1 MLRVTGLNPKTG
13 GFLAGF
19 ILLVWFCVS
28 SSLRAQIILT
38 EVMFDADTLEQH
50 NEFVE
55 IYNLGSDAV
64 DLAQWQIGDSL
75 ELDQVLDAGQGSI
88 LAPKQFAVILDG
100 SYFGNSTT
108 YDSLI
113 PSEALILKIDD
124 GSFGQYGWS
133 NSRSEP
139 VVLVSASGDTVQ
151 EYHYSIGN
159 EPGYSDEKIM
169 LTGDNSVE
177 NWGDSRSF
185 RGTPGRLN
193 SVSPAERDL
202 AIDSAWVVPEYP
214 VEEANFF
221 AWVTVRNAG
230 TSATDNFTLI
240 IFVDLNENRI
250 IDSSEILLQDEHSE
264 LLLFQDTL
272 RIRNELPALSAGSRT
287 LGFMLKYAGEQ
298 RPDDN
303 CFFIQI
309 NVEAVVNPLVINEIL
324 YSPQPGFPEWIELL
338 NRGQYDLNINQWKFA
353 DARDTV
359 TISAGSPLVEPGE
372 YYLLAKDSAV
382 IMQYAIPAERCFIVP
397 GFPTLNND
405 GDDLKLLGLSGRLID
420 RVTYSSSWM
429 GRKTEAGVSLERI
442 NPAVSSQIAEN
453 WAACVDPAG
462 STPARRNSLFI
473 EKTEL
478 TSTLSFSPN
487 PFSPDEDGYEDF
499 TLLQYK
505 LPLQTGFITVDIF
518 DLLGRRVRRL
528 ADYVPVGQQ
537 GSLLWDGKDGNGK
550 VCRMGMYVVL
560 TQVFGSG
567 SKLYKQFKNTVVLV
581 KK

>member
-1 MLRVTGLNPKTG
+1 M
-13 GFLAGF
+13 
-19 ILLVWFCVS
+19 
-28 SSLRAQIILT
+28 
-38 EVMFDADTLEQH
+38 
-50 NEFVE
+50 
-55 IYNLGSDAV
+55 
-64 DLAQWQIGDSL
+64 
-75 ELDQVLDAGQGSI
+75 
-88 LAPKQFAVILDG
+88 
-100 SYFGNSTT
+100 
-108 YDSLI
+108 
-113 PSEALILKIDD
+113 
-124 GSFGQYGWS
+124 
-133 NSRSEP
+133 
-139 VVLVSASGDTVQ
+139 
-151 EYHYSIGN
+151 
-159 EPGYSDEKIM
+159 
-169 LTGDNSVE
+169 
-177 NWGDSRSF
+177 
-185 RGTPGRLN
+185 
-193 SVSPAERDL
+193 
-202 AIDSAWVVPEYP
+202 
-214 VEEANFF
+214 
-221 AWVTVRNAG
+221 
-230 TSATDNFTLI
+230 
-240 IFVDLNENRI
+240 
-250 IDSSEILLQDEHSE
+250 QDEHSE

-309 NVEAVVNPLVINEIL
+309 NIETVENPLVINEIL

-429 GRKTEAGVSLERI
+429 
-442 NPAVSSQIAEN
+442 
-453 WAACVDPAG
+453 
-462 STPARRNSLFI
+462 
-473 EKTEL
+473 
-478 TSTLSFSPN
+478 
-487 PFSPDEDGYEDF
+487 EDGYEDF